1 MKLTHALVTAGLF
14 VLGSYGFYAD
24 AQTSQTIYNATTALA
39 TQASG
44 STVSG
49 YTPDNPIGVMSIAPK
64 SIDLF
69 VYSNATTFPSKELGY
84 SLKYIAPAN
93 MHADVYIFPVPEALK
108 SKSHQEIVKTMT
120 ISTIDDIKQA
130 ERQGMYQDFRF
141 IDQYLVKVNGSTQGR
156 MYGTFIV
163 NDMSASTAVYVTEYK
178 GHLFKIRI
186 SQPNASYDRS
196 IASLWDNFANRM
208 FKFLRASH
216 Y

>member
-1 MKLTHALVTAGLF
+1 MKLIHALLAAGFFALSSY
-14 VLGSYGFYAD
+14 GSYAN
-24 AQTSQTIYNATTALA
+24 AQTSQTIYNATTALP
-39 TQASG
+39 TQANA

-49 YTPDNPIGVMSIAPK
+49 YTPDNPIGVMGIAPK

-108 SKSHQEIVKTMT
+108 NKSHQEIVKTMT
-120 ISTIDDIKQA
+120 ISTIGDIKEA
-130 ERQGMYQDFRF
+130 ERQGMYQDFRI
-141 IDQYLVKVNGSTQGR
+141 IDQHLVVVDGSTQGR
-156 MYGTFIV
+156 MYGTFNV
-163 NDMSASTAVYVTEYK
+163 NDMNASTAVYVTEYK

-186 SQPNASYDRS
+186 SQPNATYDRS

-208 FKFLRASH
+208 FKFLRANH